1 MILDDVT
8 SFAEPEFA
16 ERRKDMAFF
25 GDRIGQDHIEGA
37 DAVRGDEQQ
46 HVAKIEYLAYLAA
59 FEFFYAVNVDLRDCV
74 RHGARLKCNHSMN
87 PSRKFKENV
96 LVVGFFLLSVAVVVI
111 LVVGAW
117 KGRTSVRASTP
128 TTEQVNH

>member
-1 MILDDVT
+1 MVLDDMPGL
-8 SFAEPEFA
+8 AEPEFA
-16 ERRKDMAFF
+16 ERCQDAALL
-25 GDRIGQDHIEGA
+25 GNRIGQDHIEGA
-37 DAVRGDEQQ
+37 DAVSGDKQQ
-46 HVAKIEYLAYLAA
+46 RVAKIKNLAHLAA
-59 FEFFYAVNVDLRDCV
+59 FEFLDASDVDLCDCV
-74 RHGARLKCNHSMN
+74 RHNGHLKYHYMN

-96 LVVGFFLLSVAVVVI
+96 LVVGFFSLSVAVVVI